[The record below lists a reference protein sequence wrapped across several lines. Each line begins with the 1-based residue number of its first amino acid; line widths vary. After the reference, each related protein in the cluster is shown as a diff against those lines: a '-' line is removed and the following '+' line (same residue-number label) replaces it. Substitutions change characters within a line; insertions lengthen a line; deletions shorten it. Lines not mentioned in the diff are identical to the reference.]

1 LNEKCLRKMNETMNN
16 LEKSKFISVCH
27 NDLWIHNLLF
37 KNSLLNRL
45 DEMSKGK
52 TFEEVQYEIF
62 NPDSDLLNGIKIFD
76 FEYISYGSPLVDL
89 AFFLYTS
96 VNNQDLRSY
105 ENEFIKF
112 YYSCI
117 SFNGIF
123 DYSIDECFEDYFHAR
138 DLQFLRIMSIS
149 ENNVNFWSKLL

>member
-1 LNEKCLRKMNETMNN
+1 MNETMNN

-27 NDLWIHNLLF
+27 NDLWIHYLLF

-52 TFEEVQYEIF
+52 IFEEVQHEIF
-62 NPDSDLLNGIKIFD
+62 DPDSDLLNGIKIFD

-96 VNNQDLRSY
+96 VNNQDL
-105 ENEFIKF
+105 
-112 YYSCI
+112 YSKKTLLN
-117 SFNGIF
+117 F
-123 DYSIDECFEDYFHAR
+123 
-138 DLQFLRIMSIS
+138 RILSLI
-149 ENNVNFWSKLL
+149 